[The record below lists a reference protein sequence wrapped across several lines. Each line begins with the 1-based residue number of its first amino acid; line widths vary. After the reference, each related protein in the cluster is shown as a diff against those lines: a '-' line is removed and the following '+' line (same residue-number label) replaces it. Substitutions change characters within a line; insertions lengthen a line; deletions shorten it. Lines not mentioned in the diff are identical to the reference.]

1 MNDIGSAL
9 PGAASR
15 GEISAWFQPQL
26 DLQSG
31 QIVGAE
37 ALCRWTH
44 PELGTV
50 PPSVFIP
57 IAEELGVID
66 EIGLFMADEACAA
79 AQDWSFLPRR
89 VSVSV
94 NVSPAQLL
102 TDAFTKY
109 LATQLNRMKL
119 PPQSLIVE
127 ITEALPI
134 SDFPVVVGRL
144 DELRNQGLGIALDD
158 FGVGHSSVTQ
168 VRRIHA
174 NELKIDR
181 SLVIDDSPETTSLLN
196 SVIDEVHSAGLY
208 VVAEGIETEEQLQ
221 RVRDLRC
228 DRAQGYLIGR
238 PQPRAALERLL
249 A

>member
-1 MNDIGSAL
+1 
-9 PGAASR
+9 
-15 GEISAWFQPQL
+15 
-26 DLQSG
+26 
-31 QIVGAE
+31 
-37 ALCRWTH
+37 
-44 PELGTV
+44 
-50 PPSVFIP
+50 
-57 IAEELGVID
+57 
-66 EIGLFMADEACAA
+66 
-79 AQDWSFLPRR
+79 
-89 VSVSV
+89 V

-109 LATQLNRMKL
+109 LAAQLNRMKL

-134 SDFPVVVGRL
+134 ADFPVVVGRL
-144 DELRNQGLGIALDD
+144 DELRNRGLGIALDD
-158 FGVGHSSVTQ
+158 FGVGHSSVAQ

-181 SLVIDDSPETTSLLN
+181 SLVIDDSAESTQLLTT
-196 SVIDEVHSAGLY
+196 VIDQVHAAGLY
-208 VVAEGIETEEQLQ
+208 VVAEGVETDDQLR

-238 PQPRAALERLL
+238 PQPRAALESML

>member
-1 MNDIGSAL
+1 MIDVGAAL
-9 PGAASR
+9 PGAVER
-15 GEISAWFQPQL
+15 GEMSAWFQPQL
-26 DLQSG
+26 DLHTG
-31 QIVGAE
+31 EIVGAE

-44 PELGTV
+44 PDLGPV
-50 PPSVFIP
+50 PPNEFIP
-57 IAEELGVID
+57 VAEELGLID

-79 AQDWSFLPRR
+79 AREWAGLPRP

-102 TDAFTKY
+102 TDAFTNY
-109 LATQLNRMKL
+109 LAVQLNRLKL
-119 PPQSLIVE
+119 PPKSLIVE

-144 DELRNQGLGIALDD
+144 DDLRRRGLGIALDD
-158 FGVGHSSVTQ
+158 FGVGHSSVRQ
-168 VRRIHA
+168 LRRIHA

-181 SLVIDDSPETTSLLN
+181 SLVIDDSAESTVLLT
-196 SVIDEVHSAGLY
+196 SVISEVHSAGLT
-208 VVAEGIETEEQLQ
+208 VVAEGVETEDQLQ

-238 PQPRAALERLL
+238 PQPRAALELLL